1 MASVLLLT
9 DRAGF
14 ESQWSAA
21 CHQLGLTVR
30 THGLTDF
37 ARVVDRAPA
46 VVVDAGGE
54 RLTETEL
61 LACIGLARAHGAATA
76 IALPE
81 RTRFSEEQE
90 DLLVELCAGLVA
102 RSEHDLPRVLG
113 ALARRSAP
121 DREACFVYLAAAHP
135 RSRSEEARTSS
146 AGSDELLVIL
156 GDGSV
161 SLLDRP
167 FSADDQGEL
176 PVESIVLS
184 ANRRSARIELRDG
197 STLELIAAELA
208 QGRLASART
217 INGAASAALGDVDG
231 VRLGQRLRALRLAAG
246 LTQAEL
252 ARRTGIHRPN
262 IARVEAG
269 RHTPSLETLARLAAA
284 IGVSTTRVLAD

>member
-1 MASVLLLT
+1 MASVLLLS

-30 THGLTDF
+30 THGSSDF
-37 ARVVDRAPA
+37 YRAIDRAPA
-46 VVVDAGGE
+46 VVVDAESGWH
-54 RLTETEL
+54 TPIDL
-61 LACIGLARAHGAATA
+61 LACVGLARAHGAVTALA
-76 IALPE
+76 IAQAE
-81 RTRFSEEQE
+81 RLEAWD
-90 DLLVELCAGLVA
+90 DLLVELCAGLLA
-102 RSEHDLPRVLG
+102 RSDDDVPRVLR
-113 ALARRSAP
+113 AIQRRTEP
-121 DREACFVYLAAAHP
+121 EREARFEYLAA
-135 RSRSEEARTSS
+135 S
-146 AGSDELLVIL
+146 AAGRDELLAIL

-161 SLLDRP
+161 TLVDRP
-167 FSADDQGEL
+167 FSADDHGDV
-176 PVESIVLS
+176 PVEMIEL
-184 ANRRSARIELRDG
+184 APDRRSARISLRDG
-197 STLELIAAELA
+197 STLELTAAELA
-208 QGRLASART
+208 QGRLASARAT
-217 INGAASAALGDVDG
+217 HGPLSVALGDVDG

>member
-21 CHQLGLTVR
+21 CHQIGLPVR
-30 THGLTDF
+30 AHAMSDF
-37 ARVVDRAPA
+37 ARAVDRAAA
-46 VVVDAGGE
+46 VVIDGESE
-54 RLTETEL
+54 RLAPSEL
-61 LACIGLARAHGAATA
+61 LACVGLARAHGAVTA
-76 IALPE
+76 IALP
-81 RTRFSEEQE
+81 RSDRFAELD
-90 DLLVELCAGLVA
+90 DLLVELCVGLVA
-102 RSEHDLPRVLG
+102 RDPEDVIRVVS
-113 ALARRSAP
+113 ALKRRSEP
-121 DREACFVYLAAAHP
+121 EREARFLHLAAATHG
-135 RSRSEEARTSS
+135 A
-146 AGSDELLVIL
+146 AELLAIL

-167 FSADDQGEL
+167 FSADDQGET
-176 PVESIVLS
+176 PVEMVQL
-184 ANRRSARIELRDG
+184 ADDRRSAQIHLRDG

-208 QGRLASART
+208 QGRLASARAT
-217 INGAASAALGDVDG
+217 SGTMPAALGDVDG

-284 IGVSTTRVLAD
+284 IGVSTTRVLSD